1 MVYDTDHSC
10 FTAVGLKEAAQVS
23 PAQSGDSNSCPLL
36 PQLPGNPP
44 GSISIVTM
52 MLGKPLQAFENLDTN
67 FTE

>member
-23 PAQSGDSNSCPLL
+23 PAQSGDSNS
-36 PQLPGNPP
+36 QLPGNPP